1 MKKACPLAVIQRLNV
16 IFLQSMAEKVCHCCC
31 NRDYFVSQYLEEPSI
46 SSSHWLHKLCF
57 IVFSFDTFDWKTT
70 HTTYIYNIYIY
81 IYIQYV
87 MGIFCWSVSFTHH
100 SHSLCRCFPQVLKK
114 LEEEGLHQ
122 AVRST
127 TTTLEEIPP
136 PTLDDPWMVGVI
148 ADETRRL
155 DGGVIIYIYIFKLYT
170 IYNIKY
176 LIFNI

>member
-1 MKKACPLAVIQRLNV
+1 M
-16 IFLQSMAEKVCHCCC
+16 FLQSMAEKVCHCCC
-31 NRDYFVSQYLEEPSI
+31 NRNYFVSQYLEEPSI

-57 IVFSFDTFDWKTT
+57 IVFFHSTPLIEKP
-70 HTTYIYNIYIY
+70 HIQHNIYIIIY
-81 IYIQYV
+81 NIYIQYV
-87 MGIFCWSVSFTHH
+87 MGIFCWSVTFTHH

-127 TTTLEEIPP
+127 TTTLGEIPP

-155 DGGVIIYIYIFKLYT
+155 DGGVIIFDI
-170 IYNIKY
+170 
-176 LIFNI
+176 

>member
-1 MKKACPLAVIQRLNV
+1 
-16 IFLQSMAEKVCHCCC
+16 
-31 NRDYFVSQYLEEPSI
+31 
-46 SSSHWLHKLCF
+46 
-57 IVFSFDTFDWKTT
+57 
-70 HTTYIYNIYIY
+70 
-81 IYIQYV
+81 